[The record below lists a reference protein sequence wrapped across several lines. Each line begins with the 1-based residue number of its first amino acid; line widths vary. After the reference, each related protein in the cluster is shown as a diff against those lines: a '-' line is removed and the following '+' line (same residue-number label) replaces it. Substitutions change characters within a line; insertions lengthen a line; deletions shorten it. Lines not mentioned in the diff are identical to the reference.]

1 MNFIPHTTKK
11 TELDAVKRYIPTPPT
26 HPLTGCKAR
35 RGLKNLISLVT
46 FLLLS
51 ALTYAQNNPT
61 DHFVLK
67 ITTTKGINPADKSLT
82 FHTHDTNYDIDW
94 NNDQTFESADT
105 GVSGNQSHTFN
116 TAGVHTIRFRNLND
130 INTMEGAKYTSI
142 EQWGTAVWNADMSN
156 AFSLAM
162 NLTMNPN
169 AGTPNMSAVT
179 DMSWMF
185 SGATSF
191 NGDISGW
198 NTEKVTN
205 MQGMFVDA
213 TSFNGD
219 ISGWNTEKVTNM
231 QGMFV
236 EATYFNGDISG
247 WNTEKVT
254 NMQGMFDG
262 ATAFNQDI
270 GNWNT
275 AQVDYMSEMFDG
287 ATSFNQDIG
296 NWNTE
301 KVTDMDYMF
310 AGATSFN
317 QDIGGWNT
325 AQVTNMF
332 EMFREA
338 TSFNQD
344 IGGWSTAQV
353 TNMSAMF
360 REATSFNQD
369 IGDWNVEAV
378 LVAQGQFSSMANM
391 FAGVTLA
398 PTNYDALLTG
408 WDAQNLQT
416 GVTFDGGNS
425 LYRSTEAQTARA
437 NMISSDGWS
446 ITDGGLSTTNQAPTN
461 IFLSA
466 NNIAENAGANAVVG
480 TLSNTDTGGTYAY
493 TLVPGDGATDNGR
506 FSILGT
512 ALRLTASANYES
524 RRNSP
529 YSVRINVNDGT
540 HDFAKQLTISV
551 DDVNEAPSASDNTFS
566 VAENSA
572 NGTAV
577 GTVTATDPDDF
588 FRLNGVLFY
597 AITSGNT
604 ENVFAINSGTGEIT
618 VAGALDYAT
627 TPSYSLVVTVS
638 DRGSPSLSDTA
649 TLTVTVTEAL
659 GLEAF
664 TGIEVYPNPAGVALH
679 ISGVEGNA
687 RYTLSGID
695 GKVLKRGKL
704 KASTADH
711 SVAIPSLN
719 RGIYL
724 LQVTTGK
731 GSITRKIVKE

>member
-26 HPLTGCKAR
+26 RPLTGCKAR

-179 DMSWMF
+179 DMSYMF

-198 NTEKVTN
+198 NTASVTD
-205 MQGMFVDA
+205 MSGMFLDA
-213 TSFNGD
+213 SSFNGD
-219 ISGWNTEKVTNM
+219 ISGWNT
-231 QGMFV
+231 
-236 EATYFNGDISG
+236 A
-247 WNTEKVT
+247 
-254 NMQGMFDG
+254 
-262 ATAFNQDI
+262 
-270 GNWNT
+270 
-275 AQVDYMSEMFDG
+275 
-287 ATSFNQDIG
+287 
-296 NWNTE
+296 
-301 KVTDMDYMF
+301 KVTDMEVMF
-310 AGATSFN
+310 AFATSFN

-325 AQVTNMF
+325 AKVTDMNRMFSGASSFNQDIGNWNTEQVDYMSEMFDRATSFNQDIGNWNTATVTDMRGMFAGAISFDQNIGNWNTEQVTNMDY
-332 EMFREA
+332 MFREA

-416 GVTFDGGNS
+416 GVTFHGGNS

-461 IFLSA
+461 IFLSSTH
-466 NNIAENAGANAVVG
+466 IAENAGANAVVG
-480 TLSNTDTGGTYAY
+480 TLSNTDTEGTYAY

-512 ALRLTASANYES
+512 ALRLTASANYEMK
-524 RRNSP
+524 RN
-529 YSVRINVNDGT
+529 YSIRINVSDGT
-540 HDFAKQLTISV
+540 HNFSKRFTI
-551 DDVNEAPSASDNTFS
+551 
-566 VAENSA
+566 
-572 NGTAV
+572 
-577 GTVTATDPDDF
+577 TVTNEDE
-588 FRLNGVLFY
+588 GV
-597 AITSGNT
+597 T
-604 ENVFAINSGTGEIT
+604 
-618 VAGALDYAT
+618 
-627 TPSYSLVVTVS
+627 
-638 DRGSPSLSDTA
+638 
-649 TLTVTVTEAL
+649 

-664 TGIEVYPNPAGVALH
+664 TDISVYPNPAGAVLH